1 MEKNFTLKII
11 ALIAG
16 LFISFYAL
24 NLWQNSCNSRNK
36 NHYENVT
43 RNDTIVVLKARID
56 TLKLERIKLKT
67 IYEKDIETIYLMPDD
82 AYSIVSSSWVKNLV
96 GCRGW
101 VKVIEN
107 AVTPFVLNELK
118 KQHLKKTFIEFFF
131 Q

>member
-43 RNDTIVVLKARID
+43 KNDTIVVLKARID
-56 TLKLERIKLKT
+56 TLKVERIKIKT
-67 IYEKDIETIYLMPDD
+67 IYEKDIDTIYMFDSTAID
-82 AYSIVSSSWVKNLV
+82 SAYAKA
-96 GCRGW
+96 
-101 VKVIEN
+101 IER
-107 AVTPFVLNELK
+107 L
-118 KQHLKKTFIEFFF
+118 IEMEGAGFFTN
-131 Q
+131 

>member
-16 LFISFYAL
+16 LCISFYAL

-67 IYEKDIETIYLMPDD
+67 IYEKDIDTIYLMDTTAID
-82 AYSIVSSSWVKNLV
+82 SAYAKA
-96 GCRGW
+96 
-101 VKVIEN
+101 IER
-107 AVTPFVLNELK
+107 L
-118 KQHLKKTFIEFFF
+118 IEMEGAGFFTH
-131 Q
+131 

>member
-24 NLWQNSCNSRNK
+24 NLWQNSCNKEQSII
-36 NHYENVT
+36 H

-67 IYEKDIETIYLMPDD
+67 IYEKDIDTIYVMDTTAID
-82 AYSIVSSSWVKNLV
+82 SAYAKA
-96 GCRGW
+96 
-101 VKVIEN
+101 IEK
-107 AVTPFVLNELK
+107 L
-118 KQHLKKTFIEFFF
+118 IEMEGAGFFTH
-131 Q
+131 

>member
-1 MEKNFTLKII
+1 MEKNFTLKTI

-16 LFISFYAL
+16 LCISFYAL

-67 IYEKDIETIYLMPDD
+67 IYEKDIDTIYLMDTTAID
-82 AYSIVSSSWVKNLV
+82 SAYAKA
-96 GCRGW
+96 
-101 VKVIEN
+101 IEK
-107 AVTPFVLNELK
+107 L
-118 KQHLKKTFIEFFF
+118 IEMEGAGFFAN
-131 Q
+131 

>member
-16 LFISFYAL
+16 LCISFYAL

-67 IYEKDIETIYLMPDD
+67 IYEKDIDTIYLMDTTAID
-82 AYSIVSSSWVKNLV
+82 SAYAKA
-96 GCRGW
+96 
-101 VKVIEN
+101 IEK
-107 AVTPFVLNELK
+107 L
-118 KQHLKKTFIEFFF
+118 IEMEGAGFFKR
-131 Q
+131 